1 LLLNRF
7 YIRDSKLKKLA
18 ALSIILYNYIK
29 HCKGVNTM
37 LGICL
42 ALIDEPSEKEKFER
56 LYYKYEEYMF
66 NIAMSILQ
74 NEALADE
81 TVQDCFLKI
90 AEEFDKIVFVESKKT
105 KAMVSIMVK
114 NKARDNLDREHYDKV
129 EPIPKDDIF
138 ISDRFI
144 SDISSQVGYNQLVQ
158 EIKNLD
164 DIYRDI
170 LSLNFIYEYTA
181 KEISE
186 MLNMPVRTVETR
198 IYRGRKILIDKLEE
212 IKNEYCNEK

>member
-1 LLLNRF
+1 
-7 YIRDSKLKKLA
+7 
-18 ALSIILYNYIK
+18 
-29 HCKGVNTM
+29 M

-42 ALIDEPSEKEKFER
+42 ALIDEPSDKEKFER

-66 NIAMSILQ
+66 NIAMSILH

-90 AEEFDKIVFVESKKT
+90 AEEFDRIVFVESKKT
-105 KAMVSIMVK
+105 KAIVSIMVK
-114 NKARDNLDREHYDKV
+114 NKARDNLNREHYDKV
-129 EPIPKDDIF
+129 EPIPEDDIF

-212 IKNEYCNEK
+212 IKNEYCNK